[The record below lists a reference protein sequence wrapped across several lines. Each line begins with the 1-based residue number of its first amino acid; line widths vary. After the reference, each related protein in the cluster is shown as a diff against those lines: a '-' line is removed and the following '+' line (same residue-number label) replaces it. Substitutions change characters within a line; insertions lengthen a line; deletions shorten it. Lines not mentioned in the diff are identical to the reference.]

1 MSLLTQLG
9 ATLGIC
15 GARVRID
22 VASPSQYRGGEVTG
36 TVTLAG
42 GAEPQT
48 VEKLTVDLCEYWVTG
63 SGKNRTHHERTI
75 ERSVAAEGIT
85 TTPEQESVHAFTVRL
100 PQAARCSRRREGWV
114 LRAEAH
120 IAMAVDARGAAEL
133 KVLPQPEIL
142 ALQRAM
148 RDVLGFTPTDW
159 RGDEPVVRYTFA
171 APEWARGQID
181 GVTLALFAD
190 GSTVTG
196 ELELNMQEHGVGDM
210 FRAMVAM
217 DRKSE
222 PLAIPREQLLTKRGS
237 PDPQAAAGHLYRA
250 LAAAGIAGVRPA

>member
-1 MSLLTQLG
+1 MSLLTRLG

-22 VASPSQYRGGEVTG
+22 VAGPSQYRGGEVAG

-42 GAEPQT
+42 GAEAQA

-63 SGKNRTHHERTI
+63 SGKNRTHHERVI
-75 ERSVAAEGIT
+75 ERCVAAELVT
-85 TTPEQESVHAFTVRL
+85 ATPGQEGAHDFTVRL
-100 PQAARCSRRREGWV
+100 PQSARCSRRREGWI

-142 ALQRAM
+142 ALQRAL
-148 RDVLGFTPTDW
+148 RDVLGFTPLSW
-159 RGDEPVVRYTFA
+159 QGDEPVVRYTFA
-171 APEWARGQID
+171 APEWAGGQID
-181 GVTLALFAD
+181 GVVLAVFAD

-196 ELELNMQEHGVGDM
+196 NLELNMQEHGVGDL

-217 DRKSE
+217 DRRSE
-222 PLAIPREQLLTKRGS
+222 PLAIPRELLLTKRGS

-250 LAAAGIAGVRPA
+250 LAAAGITTARPA